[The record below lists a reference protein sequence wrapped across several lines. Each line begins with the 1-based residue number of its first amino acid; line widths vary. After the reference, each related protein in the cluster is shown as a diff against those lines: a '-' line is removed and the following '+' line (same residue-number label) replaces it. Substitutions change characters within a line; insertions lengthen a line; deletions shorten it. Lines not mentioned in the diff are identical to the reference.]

1 MRTRMITLALAA
13 GASIAAISVPAQA
26 QSAVI
31 SYDIPAGSLKSALDA
46 YGRQSGR
53 PVIYR
58 SDQVRGITSHG
69 YRGPA
74 QPDEALNKLLAGTGL
89 AARGGE
95 AGSVAIVRV
104 ADGQQPSSAPE
115 AAGEDADIVVTAR
128 RREETLRDVPAA
140 LTAFSS
146 RDLEETGADDFD
158 DYAVR
163 VPGLGFTDLGAVPIR
178 GQGPVINIRG
188 IPDAGYYIGETPIP
202 SANLKLVDI
211 NRVEVLKGP
220 QGTLYGTSSMGGLV
234 KVVPNA
240 ANPARF
246 EARGETTLS
255 TTKGGGFNYDVSA
268 MVNAP
273 IVKDQL
279 ALRVVAY
286 KVRKDGYVD
295 KVPALDS
302 FGALDIAGTIK
313 GVNVEKVWGV
323 RGSLVAKPTDWL
335 DIELSALHE
344 DQRTDDPG
352 FVDTFVQNATGR
364 LGNLS
369 PITEPAENKVSLF
382 NMTLRADAGPFE
394 IISST
399 SHYRLDSFSRED
411 RSLLSNIYVS
421 AVTVQGPAIVAG
433 AVAGGALP
441 PGSAVVGPPN
451 TSFFS
456 KGFNTTDVA
465 NRRWMQE
472 VRLSSTGQG
481 PLRWTVGGFFQDAT
495 SDQYFYGEMPGVVQA
510 ATLSVNAPGL
520 GVIPLPLLGTDVIIN
535 RTSEIGTR
543 ELGLFADAS
552 YTFAEKL
559 TFNVGGRYYK
569 TRVNNLS
576 TDLTSSIF
584 VPVVNNFPRASITD
598 SGFAPKV
605 NLSYR
610 PNQDT
615 LFYGQVSK
623 GFRSSNL
630 TNTSGFSPTC
640 AQELNGFGITR
651 GDTVP
656 LKSDTLWSYEAGAKV
671 SGLGRKLFVDTA
683 VFYNK
688 WSDLQQYYLLQCGA
702 TLFVNAGKARSYG
715 AELAIDARPADGL
728 SLGLAAGYLN
738 TEITESDPR
747 SLLRVGDGFTL
758 APKWTFAANTKYG
771 FNIGSSLNA
780 YVRADWQYQTKTK
793 FDFQNT
799 PTSAKPSFQVVN
811 LRTGLVSDRWDVS
824 LFVDNLFN
832 EEAIL
837 ADLTYAVAAGVVV
850 PLGTD
855 NRRIRPFTPR
865 TIGVN
870 MSMRF

>member
-13 GASIAAISVPAQA
+13 GACVVAMSTPAQA
-26 QSAVI
+26 QAAVI

-53 PVIYR
+53 PIIYR
-58 SDQVRGITSHG
+58 SEQVRGINSRG

-74 QPDEALNKLLAGTGL
+74 QADEALNKLLAGTGFI
-89 AARGGE
+89 ARGGG
-95 AGSVAIVRV
+95 AGSVAIVRA
-104 ADGQQPSSAPE
+104 ADDQSSA
-115 AAGEDADIVVTAR
+115 ASDTAGSDNDIIVTAR

-234 KVVPNA
+234 KIVPNA
-240 ANPARF
+240 ANPAHF
-246 EARGETTLS
+246 EARGEATLS
-255 TTKGGGFNYDVSA
+255 TTKHGGFNYDVNA
-268 MVNAP
+268 MVNVP
-273 IVKDQL
+273 IVQDHL

-302 FGALDIAGTIK
+302 FGALDRAATIS

-323 RGSLVAKPTDWL
+323 RGSLVAKPTEWL

-344 DQRTDDPG
+344 NQRTEDPG
-352 FVDTFVQNATGR
+352 FVDTFVRDATGR

-382 NMTLRADAGPFE
+382 NMTLRADAGAFE

-399 SHYRLDSFSRED
+399 SHYRLDAFSRED

-433 AVAGGALP
+433 AVASGALP
-441 PGSAVVGPPN
+441 PGSTVVGPPN

-456 KGFNTTDVA
+456 QGFNTTDVA
-465 NRRWMQE
+465 SRRWMQE
-472 VRLSSTGQG
+472 LRISSTGEG
-481 PLRWTVGGFFQDAT
+481 PLRWTVGGFFQDAS
-495 SDQYFYGEMPGVVQA
+495 SDQYFYGAMPGVVQA
-510 ATLSVNAPGL
+510 ATLSVNAPGF
-520 GVIPLPLLGTDVIIN
+520 GTIPLPLLATDVIIN
-535 RTSEIGTR
+535 RTSDADTR

-559 TFNVGGRYYK
+559 TLNVGGRYYK
-569 TRVNNLS
+569 TRVSNVS
-576 TDLTSSIF
+576 TDLSSSIF
-584 VPVVNNFPRASITD
+584 VPVVNNFPRASVTD

-615 LFYGQVSK
+615 LVYGQVSK

-630 TNTSGFSPTC
+630 TNTGAFSPLC
-640 AQELNGFGITR
+640 AQELSGFGITR
-651 GDTVP
+651 GDIVP

-671 SGLGRKLFVDTA
+671 SGMGRRLFVDTA

-688 WSDLQQYYLLQCGA
+688 WTDLQQYYLLQCGA
-702 TLFVNAGKARSYG
+702 ALFVNAGKARSYG
-715 AELAIDARPADGL
+715 AEVAIDAQPVEGL
-728 SLGLAAGYLN
+728 SLGLAGGYLD
-738 TEITESDPR
+738 TEITQSDPR
-747 SLLRVGDGFTL
+747 SFLRAGDGFTL
-758 APKWTFAANTKYG
+758 APKWTFAANAKYG
-771 FNIGSSLNA
+771 FNIGSGLNA
-780 YVRADWQYQTKTK
+780 YLRADWQYQTKTK
-793 FDFQNT
+793 FDFQNS
-799 PTSAKPSFQVVN
+799 PVSPKPSFQVVN
-811 LRTGLVSDRWDVS
+811 LRTGLVSDRWDLA

-837 ADLTYAVAAGVVV
+837 ADLTYAVAGGVVV
-850 PLGTD
+850 PIGTD